1 VLFGF
6 HLGHPQ
12 EVGEQIKVMALRQPR
27 ECRESF
33 QNQRNG
39 LVRAIVPCQFVD
51 PRPPTLVK
59 RYALTLSRCLF
70 QNNCSESACYTKIP
84 SKRVQ
89 PEGGALQLLR
99 YESRS

>member
-1 VLFGF
+1 MLLGF
-6 HLGHPQ
+6 HLGHPKQ
-12 EVGEQIKVMALRQPR
+12 VGEQIKVMALRQPR

-59 RYALTLSRCLF
+59 RYALTLTRCLF
-70 QNNCSESACYTKIP
+70 QTIVPNPRVTQKIP

-89 PEGGALQLLR
+89 PEGGAVQLLR
-99 YESRS
+99 EEVRS